1 MNKIFAD
8 ENFKSVDDAGNILVS
23 RRNKT
28 AKTSSNVAETN
39 PKSRLTLNMRKQEQN
54 KINEWEWRKYYGD
67 MKNRKL
73 TQCQIYMKTRVCL
86 K

>member
-39 PKSRLTLNMRKQEQN
+39 PKSRLTLNMWKQEQN
-54 KINEWEWRKYYGD
+54 EGKKFQPFLQVSPQSW
-67 MKNRKL
+67 
-73 TQCQIYMKTRVCL
+73 CVHSF
-86 K
+86 